1 MSQTPEFDQA
11 ADAMLI
17 INHKV
22 AGVPLAAISAGKY
35 QMFDEDGAVVLT
47 KTLGFG
53 LIFDSGA
60 IRIQFTEQD
69 TLNLHGTFAHECVVR
84 DPQGKSIFVLKRP
97 EKIKFEPTK
106 ARL

>member
-22 AGVPLAAISAGKY
+22 AGVPLTAISAGKY

-53 LIFDSGA
+53 LIFDNGA
-60 IRIQFTEQD
+60 IRIPLTEQD
-69 TLNLHGTFAHECVVR
+69 TLNLDGTYTHECLVR
-84 DPQGKSIFVLKRP
+84 DPQGTDIFVLKGG
-97 EKIKFEPTK
+97 KIKFKPTK
-106 ARL
+106 VRL